1 MYLMGSANRVTKL
14 SLRPPIPHQSG
25 HGVLPIFLASE
36 LELSHKDAKH
46 WLHREDRDCVAMS
59 RSHFGS
65 DPLNA
70 TPYDLVINTDHMTL
84 QVAARSVALA
94 LAAQIAIA
102 LAASVDTEG
111 LASHGTHL
119 DEALAESSI
128 REVHALGGVDIA
140 ERRGHL
146 EGVSQTTRSREWRPE
161 DTGCEF
167 RSVERWE
174 NRVS

>member
-14 SLRPPIPHQSG
+14 SLRPPISHRAG
-25 HGVLPIFLASE
+25 HGVLSIILASE

-46 WLHREDRDCVAMS
+46 WLSRADRDCAAIS
-59 RSHFGS
+59 RSLFGW
-65 DPLNA
+65 DPLDA
-70 TPYDLVINTDHMTL
+70 TLHDIVIKTDHMTL
-84 QVAARSVALA
+84 EVAARSPSLWQRK
-94 LAAQIAIA
+94 LRSGS
-102 LAASVDTEG
+102 LPRSLRRG

-119 DEALAESSI
+119 DEGVAESSR
-128 REVHALGGVDIA
+128 REVHALKASTYG
-140 ERRGHL
+140 R
-146 EGVSQTTRSREWRPE
+146 VSQTARSRGWRLK